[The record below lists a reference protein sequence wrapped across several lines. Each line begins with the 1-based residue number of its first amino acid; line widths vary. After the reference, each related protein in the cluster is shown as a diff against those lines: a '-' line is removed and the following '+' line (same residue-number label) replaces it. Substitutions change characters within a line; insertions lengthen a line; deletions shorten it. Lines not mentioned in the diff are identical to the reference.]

1 MSKKRIT
8 YIHIFI
14 WLFAVFANLPYS
26 TLGKNSPP
34 QQIISN
40 IVAFLYLMVVFYLFY
55 LVLVPFFLNRK
66 KLAAFFG
73 FSFMIVLIMP
83 FLGYTML
90 FFIRA
95 LFDGSFHNFYRGYSI
110 QMHMSGYF
118 PVLTA
123 AVFGSFFRAIINW
136 FSTMNQKAELDRQ
149 KLGAELDLL
158 KSKLNPHFLFN
169 TLNNIDSMIQK
180 DPEKASE
187 SLIRL
192 SAIMRYLTYETSPE
206 YVELGKDVEYVNN
219 LIELYRLR
227 IKSPEDIQADIHGDL
242 TLKIAPALFVP
253 LIENAFK
260 FSIFGDKKPGIDIHL
275 SSENGTVTF
284 EISNF
289 YDKYSK
295 NPEATHSGSGL
306 INLKKRLGLIYPE
319 KHQLFIEPGE
329 FIYHV
334 KLIINANGD

>member
-8 YIHIFI
+8 YIHIFV

-34 QQIISN
+34 QQIVSN

-73 FSFMIVLIMP
+73 FSFMTVLIMP

-95 LFDGSFHNFYRGYSI
+95 LFDGSFQNFYRGYSI
-110 QMHMSGYF
+110 KMHMSGYF

-123 AVFGSFFRAIINW
+123 AVFGSFFRVIINW

-149 KLGAELDLL
+149 KVAAELDLL

-169 TLNNIDSMIQK
+169 TLNNIDSLIQNN
-180 DPEKASE
+180 PERASE

-192 SAIMRYLTYETSPE
+192 SGIMRYLTYETSTD
-206 YVELGKDVEYVNN
+206 YVELDKEVEYVNN
-219 LIELYRLR
+219 LIELYRIR
-227 IKSPEDIQADIHGDL
+227 IKSPEDIQTDIHGDL
-242 TLKIAPALFVP
+242 SVKIAPALFVP

-275 SSENGTVTF
+275 SSENGTVIF
-284 EISNF
+284 EISNY

-295 NPEATHSGSGL
+295 NHETTHSGTGF
-306 INLKKRLGLIYPE
+306 INLKKRLELIYPE
-319 KHQLFIEPGE
+319 KHQLSIETGE
-329 FIYHV
+329 SIFYV
-334 KLIINANGD
+334 KLIINTNGD